1 MNAKPSKLVMTR
13 DTLADLPPLELPEG
27 YSLKSFQPVDVTE
40 WESIIRI
47 SFAREIAFGDKIGFE
62 APFHPDKILFIRH
75 QGLAVATAVA
85 WEKEGCGADCGYL
98 HMVGAL
104 PGHSGKGIGYTI
116 ALAALHRMREEGKK
130 KAMLETDD
138 FRLAAIRVYSKLGF
152 RPLMTEPDHQ
162 ERWHAVFARLKDRQE
177 M

>member
-1 MNAKPSKLVMTR
+1 MNPKPSKLVMTL
-13 DTLADLPPLELPEG
+13 DTLADLPPLALPEG
-27 YSLKSFQPVDVTE
+27 YSLKSFESMDVTA

-85 WEKEGCGADCGYL
+85 WEKEGCGDDCGYL

-104 PGHSGKGIGYTI
+104 PGHSGKRIGYMIT
-116 ALAALHRMREEGKK
+116 LAALHRMREEGKK

-138 FRLAAIRVYSKLGF
+138 FRLAAIRIYTKLGF
-152 RPLMTEPDHQ
+152 RPTLLEPEH
-162 ERWHAVFARLKDRQE
+162 ERRWNAVLARINDR
-177 M
+177 